1 MPPPLHPRSPL
12 GRLFATPGKF
22 DFFQAVRLLERLA
35 VTDWQSAVGGDT
47 APEREAVHFR
57 VLPALRFAEGPVAK
71 ASPATDDNPPELTVT
86 FGGLTGPDGILP
98 QHYTALLLA
107 RQRLKDTTLRDWLD
121 LFHHRLLSLL
131 MRAWEKNRWAAV
143 VDRRRVEGK
152 PGDDAITAAGFAIA
166 GFGTPGLR
174 DRIGLPDDAAVFY
187 AGFLSRQPRPA
198 SGLEQ
203 ILGEYFGWPVAVE
216 QLCGQWLYL
225 DAENK
230 AEMPTATSPGKN
242 MSLGRDVVIGR
253 RVWDVQGKVRVV
265 VGPVDGAAFRSLLP
279 GGDAREPLS
288 EWVRLYLGPE
298 FDAEVQVV
306 LAPDAV
312 PWTSLEYD
320 EMNGPKL
327 GLNTWVRAHNFGRP
341 VGDVRFQVR

>member
-1 MPPPLHPRSPL
+1 MTPPPHLRSPL
-12 GRLFATPGKF
+12 TRLFAAPGRF

-35 VTDWQSAVGGDT
+35 VADGGAAVGGDT
-47 APEREAVHFR
+47 APEQEAVHFR
-57 VLPALRFAEGPVAK
+57 VLPALHFAEGPVAK
-71 ASPATDDNPPELTVT
+71 ATPGGEDRVPELTVT

-98 QHYTALLLA
+98 QHYTALVIA

-121 LFHHRLLSLL
+121 LFHHRLLSLFT
-131 MRAWEKNRWAAV
+131 RAWEKNRWPAV
-143 VDRRRVEGK
+143 IDRRRAEGK
-152 PGDDAITAAGFAIA
+152 PGDDAISTAAFAVA

-174 DRIGLPDDAAVFY
+174 ERMGVHDDATVFY

-198 SGLEQ
+198 TGLEQ
-203 ILGEYFGWPVAVE
+203 ILGEYFGWLVKVE

-230 AEMPTATSPGKN
+230 AEMPTATTSGKN

-253 RVWDVQGKVRVV
+253 RVWDVQSKVRVV
-265 VGPVDGAAFRSLLP
+265 VGPVDGAAFRGLLP
-279 GGDAREPLS
+279 GGDAREPLC
-288 EWVRLYLGPE
+288 EWVRLYLGLE

-312 PWTSLEYD
+312 PWTVLEYD
-320 EMNGPKL
+320 EANGPRL
-327 GLNTWVRAHNFGRP
+327 GLNTWVRSHNFGQP
-341 VGDVRFQVR
+341 VGDVRFAVP

>member
-35 VTDWQSAVGGDT
+35 VTDWQAAVGGDT
-47 APEREAVHFR
+47 APEQEAVHFR

-71 ASPATDDNPPELTVT
+71 AAPATDDSPPELTVT

-198 SGLEQ
+198 TGLEQ
-203 ILGEYFGWPVAVE
+203 ILSEYFGWPVAVE

-298 FDAEVQVV
+298 YDAEVQVV